1 MKRAFIFT
9 LVLALCGAFFPTQS
23 LAAAKAGAPCKKAK
37 LMSVSGGKLYTCVK
51 SGKKLVWN
59 KGEVISKTLSYD
71 SAPTTPRTGVKKTDE
86 EKSSPSAG
94 TKWPVPSKLPSSFA
108 DLYENREGISYS
120 AWLKTAKAMSANAG
134 KVPPLDVLIGPNT
147 KPWSSNH
154 EEVIKQVSQAF
165 PNQITPKKVYV
176 IFHNFSDQSWAESKI
191 KEIVTA
197 DEFSQWN
204 RDEGGA
210 LVASNC
216 QPDLKD
222 CLGAKA
228 KNLRNNEI
236 AFALMGVSNQVGML
250 EVNGSKYGNPGVA
263 EANQKGMVLAHEYL
277 HNLQFGPISLAQS
290 LQRSDFPPAW
300 ISEGTATLVQ
310 NAVINSAS
318 YEKFMSYRSV
328 SLGELIERQGI
339 EEEFIKNF
347 LSQKAWIAEPS
358 WGGVSPDWSYQLGA
372 RVMEVL
378 ISLAGTDSA
387 LEIYNLMSKKT
398 GFDATFKTIYGVSF
412 EEAVPV
418 IAKALAANWKAGL

>member
-1 MKRAFIFT
+1 MKRS
-9 LVLALCGAFFPTQS
+9 LALAIILCLLCLS
-23 LAAAKAGAPCKKAK
+23 LPAHSVAAAKAGSACPKFGKTA
-37 LMSVSGGKLYTCVK
+37 VIGGKKFTCVK
-51 SGKKLVWN
+51 SGKKSIWN
-59 KGEVISKTLSYD
+59 KGVATKD
-71 SAPTTPRTGVKKTDE
+71 PGTGVKKTDE
-86 EKSSPSAG
+86 EKSSPTAG
-94 TKWPVPSKLPSSFA
+94 TKWPVPSKMPSSFA

-165 PNQITPKKVYV
+165 PNQITPKKLYV
-176 IFHNFSDQSWAESKI
+176 IFYNFNDQGWAQSKI

-204 RDEGGA
+204 RNEGGA
-210 LVASNC
+210 LVTSNC

-263 EANQKGMVLAHEYL
+263 ESNQKGMVLAHEYF
-277 HNLQFGPISLAQS
+277 HNLQSGPMSLAQS
-290 LQRSDFPPAW
+290 LQRSDFPPTW
-300 ISEGTATLVQ
+300 ITEGTATLVQ

-318 YEKFMSYRSV
+318 YEKFMNYRKNSV
-328 SLGELIERQGI
+328 GELIERQGI

-347 LSQKAWIAEPS
+347 LSQKAWIAEPN
-358 WGGVSPDWSYQLGA
+358 WGGASPDWSYQLGA
-372 RVMEVL
+372 RVMEALV
-378 ISLAGTDSA
+378 SLGGTDSV
-387 LEIYNLMSKKT
+387 LEIHNLMSKKT
-398 GFDATFKTIYGVSF
+398 GFDAMFKTIYGLSF

>member
-154 EEVIKQVSQAF
+154 EEVVKQVSQAF

-197 DEFSQWN
+197 DEFSQWI
-204 RDEGGA
+204 RDDGG
-210 LVASNC
+210 LASNC

-228 KNLRNNEI
+228 WNLRNNEI

-300 ISEGTATLVQ
+300 IREGTATLVQ

-347 LSQKAWIAEPS
+347 LSQKGWIAEPN
-358 WGGVSPDWSYQLGA
+358 WGGVSPDWSYQLGN
-372 RVMEVL
+372 RVMEALVS
-378 ISLAGTDSA
+378 IGGTDSL
-387 LEIYNLMSKKT
+387 LEIHNLMSKKT
-398 GFDATFKTIYGVSF
+398 GFDAMFKTIYGISF

>member
-197 DEFSQWN
+197 DEFSQWI
-204 RDEGGA
+204 RDDGG
-210 LVASNC
+210 LASNC

-228 KNLRNNEI
+228 WNLRNNEI

-300 ISEGTATLVQ
+300 IREGTATLVQ

-347 LSQKAWIAEPS
+347 LSQKGWIAEPN
-358 WGGVSPDWSYQLGA
+358 WGGVSPDWSYQLGN
-372 RVMEVL
+372 RVMEALVS
-378 ISLAGTDSA
+378 IGGTDSL
-387 LEIYNLMSKKT
+387 LEIHNLMSKKT
-398 GFDATFKTIYGVSF
+398 GFDAMFKTIYGISF

>member
-1 MKRAFIFT
+1 
-9 LVLALCGAFFPTQS
+9 
-23 LAAAKAGAPCKKAK
+23 
-37 LMSVSGGKLYTCVK
+37 
-51 SGKKLVWN
+51 
-59 KGEVISKTLSYD
+59 
-71 SAPTTPRTGVKKTDE
+71 
-86 EKSSPSAG
+86 
-94 TKWPVPSKLPSSFA
+94 
-108 DLYENREGISYS
+108 
-120 AWLKTAKAMSANAG
+120 MSANAG

-154 EEVIKQVSQAF
+154 EEVVKQVSQAF

-197 DEFSQWN
+197 DEFSQWI
-204 RDEGGA
+204 RDDGG
-210 LVASNC
+210 LASNC

-228 KNLRNNEI
+228 WNLRNNEI

-300 ISEGTATLVQ
+300 IREGTATLVQ

-347 LSQKAWIAEPS
+347 LSQKGWIAEPN
-358 WGGVSPDWSYQLGA
+358 WGGVSPDWSYQLGN
-372 RVMEVL
+372 RVMEALVS
-378 ISLAGTDSA
+378 IGGTDSL
-387 LEIYNLMSKKT
+387 LEIHNLMSKKT
-398 GFDATFKTIYGVSF
+398 GFDAMFKTIYGISF